1 MTSAHRAIGF
11 AGNCRFVP
19 AFFGVALLAVALA
32 QALAN
37 KVWMVEVS
45 NIILKTKQRT
55 EPRFMHSELR
65 VPARVATSG
74 DG

>member
-1 MTSAHRAIGF
+1 
-11 AGNCRFVP
+11 
-19 AFFGVALLAVALA
+19 LA